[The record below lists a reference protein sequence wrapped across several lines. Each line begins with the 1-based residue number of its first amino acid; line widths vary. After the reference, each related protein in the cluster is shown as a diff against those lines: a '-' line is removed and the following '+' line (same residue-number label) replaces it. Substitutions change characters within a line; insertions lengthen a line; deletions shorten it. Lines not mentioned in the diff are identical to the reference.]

1 MTGGR
6 QSAAIF
12 LLWFSPVAL
21 LWFASAGCGPSSLPA
36 GGAPSVTLQIVDAAG
51 YERVLTDH
59 RGRVVLVDCW
69 ATWCVPCREQFP
81 RTVELASRHAGRN
94 LSVISLSL
102 DDPKQEP
109 AVRKFLKEQG
119 ATFVNL
125 LSQYG
130 GGTREVEAFDI
141 PGGAVPH
148 YKLYDVEGGLAATF
162 TVEPGAEEQFTH
174 EDIER
179 KILELLGPP

>member
-1 MTGGR
+1 MAG
-6 QSAAIF
+6 
-12 LLWFSPVAL
+12 LLL
-21 LWFASAGCGPSSLPA
+21 IAGC
-36 GGAPSVTLQIVDAAG
+36 
-51 YERVLTDH
+51 
-59 RGRVVLVDCW
+59 
-69 ATWCVPCREQFP
+69 
-81 RTVELASRHAGRN
+81 HAGRN

-148 YKLYDVEGGLAATF
+148 YKLYDAEGGLAATF

-179 KILELLGPP
+179 KILEMLGPP